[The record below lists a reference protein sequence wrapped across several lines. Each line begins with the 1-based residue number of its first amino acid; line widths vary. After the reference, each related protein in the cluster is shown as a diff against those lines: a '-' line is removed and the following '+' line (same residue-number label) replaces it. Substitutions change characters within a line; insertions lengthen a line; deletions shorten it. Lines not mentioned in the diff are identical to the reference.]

1 MMTSRM
7 NKNKR
12 KSKSKNDK
20 EQKKFLSHKLALLFI
35 AIVLALCAL
44 ITYMTQIAV
53 TKNDEYT
60 KKSMTQM
67 DYQSS
72 TIIAKSGD
80 IMDRN
85 MTPVALSERV
95 YILILDPKVITETT
109 QTSGKE
115 GSMEATIQALVQY
128 FGLDADDLRKT
139 IQENASRSYLRY
151 QTNGSKTVLSD
162 EQVTAFNEAK
172 DAYNDL
178 SSEERKQNPDD
189 KSIITGVWFET
200 EYRRSYPF
208 NDLESKVI
216 GFTTQDTTQGLWGL
230 ELTYNDVL
238 RGTNGRSFGHVNEE
252 NTLSR
257 ETIPA
262 QDGYS
267 LVTTLDMN
275 MSRIISNVV
284 EEWSEEVGGKSISV
298 LAMNPQNGEILS
310 MYDST
315 NYNLNDPTDLSM
327 IYTEE
332 QLQSPETIPIMQD
345 FYTTDEQKA
354 TLASMTYEE
363 KILNLRQLTW
373 RNFSISNTFEP
384 GSTAKPL
391 TVAAAM
397 EEGTVVPSDSF
408 ECTGALQ
415 VADNLI
421 KCHNYAIGGCGIIN
435 LEGALANSCN
445 VALME
450 IGEELGR
457 QEFYRY
463 QKLFNL
469 GEKTGI
475 DLPGEA
481 SGLLFT
487 EDQLNITELATSSFG
502 QGYNSTMIQI
512 ASATCSLLNG
522 GYYYKPYV
530 VKQVLDS
537 EGRVVKETE
546 PEIVR
551 ETVSE
556 ETSDFMKDAFFLTV
570 EEGTGGGTKISGY
583 HIGGKTGTAEKL
595 PRGNGKYLVSI
606 ITAVPIEEP
615 ELLLYV
621 VIDEP
626 NVENQ
631 ADSEPAQRL
640 AGRILEQLLPYAGIY
655 SDDDV
660 NPEDYD
666 WNTEELIQDDQWPS
680 GDSFIDNP
688 EAAGTV
694 SGEEEEELP
703 SAPAGDPAGQVTPEE
718 TETPAVT
725 DGGTTEPGVTDPAET
740 QPPSEPEGDPSQT
753 EPAQVPEETV
763 PVEETAPPS
772 DPEGQDS
779 GAQTDVGE

>member
-1 MMTSRM
+1 MMTSQM

-20 EQKKFLSHKLALLFI
+20 EQKKFLSHKQALLFI

-44 ITYMTQIAV
+44 IAYMTQIAV

-583 HIGGKTGTAEKL
+583 HIGGKTGTPEKL

-718 TETPAVT
+718 T
-725 DGGTTEPGVTDPAET
+725 
-740 QPPSEPEGDPSQT
+740 
-753 EPAQVPEETV
+753 V

>member
-44 ITYMTQIAV
+44 IAYMTQIAV

-753 EPAQVPEETV
+753 EPAQVSEETV

>member
-1 MMTSRM
+1 MMTSQM

-44 ITYMTQIAV
+44 IAYMTQIAV

-115 GSMEATIQALVQY
+115 GSMEATIQALIQY

>member
-128 FGLDADDLRKT
+128 FGLDADDLRTT

-703 SAPAGDPAGQVTPEE
+703 SAPAGDPVGQVTPEE

>member
-1 MMTSRM
+1 MTISRM
-7 NKNKR
+7 NKGK
-12 KSKSKNDK
+12 KKKEK
-20 EQKKFLSHKLALLFI
+20 EQKKSISHKLALLFI
-35 AIVLALCAL
+35 AIVLALCVL
-44 ITYMTQIAV
+44 IVYMTKIAV
-53 TKNDEYT
+53 TKNEEYT
-60 KKSMTQM
+60 KKSLTQM
-67 DYQSS
+67 NYQGS

-95 YILILDPKVITETT
+95 YILILDPKVIMETN
-109 QTSGKE
+109 QMNGRE
-115 GSMEATIQALVQY
+115 GSMEATVQAMAEC

-139 IQENASRSYLRY
+139 IQENSTKNYLRY
-151 QTNGSKTVLSD
+151 QSNGSKTVLSD
-162 EQVTAFNEAK
+162 EQVTEFNKKKES
-172 DAYNDL
+172 YNDL

-208 NDLESKVI
+208 NELESKVI

-238 RGTNGRSFGHVNEE
+238 RGSNGRQFGHVNGE
-252 NTLSR
+252 NSVSK
-257 ETIPA
+257 ETVPA

-284 EEWSEEVGGKSISV
+284 EEWSKEVGGKSISV

-310 MYDST
+310 MYDNT
-315 NYNLNDPTDLSM
+315 NYNLNDPTELSS

-332 QLQSPETIPIMQD
+332 QLKNPETIPIMED
-345 FYTTDEQKA
+345 YYTTEEQKA
-354 TLASMTYEE
+354 KLASMTYEE

-373 RNFSISNTFEP
+373 RNFIISNTFEP

-391 TVAAAM
+391 TIAAAM
-397 EEGTVVPSDSF
+397 EEGTVVPSDRF
-408 ECTGALQ
+408 DCTGALQ
-415 VADNLI
+415 VADNFI
-421 KCHNYAIGGCGIIN
+421 KCHNYEKGGCGNID
-435 LEGALANSCN
+435 LEGVLANSCN
-445 VALME
+445 VGLME

-457 QEFYRY
+457 KEFYRY

-512 ASATCSLLNG
+512 AAATCSLLNG
-522 GYYYKPYV
+522 GYFYKPYV

-537 EGRVVKETE
+537 EGRVIKETE

-556 ETSDFMKDAFFLTV
+556 KTSEFMKDAFLLTV
-570 EEGTGGGTKISGY
+570 EEGTGGGSKIPGY

-640 AGRILEQLLPYAGIY
+640 AGRILEQVMPYMGIY
-655 SDDDV
+655 SDDDI
-660 NPEDYD
+660 NPEDYN
-666 WNTEELIQDDQWPS
+666 WNTEEISSDDQWPS
-680 GDSFIDNP
+680 GGSFIDDP
-688 EAAGTV
+688 TAAGTV
-694 SGEEEEELP
+694 EGGEETELP
-703 SAPAGDPAGQVTPEE
+703 STPSGDPAGQVVEEE
-718 TETPAVT
+718 TSSEVF
-725 DGGTTEPGVTDPAET
+725 TEPETSDANVAE
-740 QPPSEPEGDPSQT
+740 G
-753 EPAQVPEETV
+753 EE
-763 PVEETAPPS
+763 S
-772 DPEGQDS
+772 S
-779 GAQTDVGE
+779 TDVASPSTE

>member
-230 ELTYNDVL
+230 ELTYNDFL

>member
-1 MMTSRM
+1 M
-7 NKNKR
+7 
-12 KSKSKNDK
+12 SKQKKKEK
-20 EQKKFLSHKLALLFI
+20 EQKKFIRHKLALLFI
-35 AIVLALCAL
+35 TIVLALCAL
-44 ITYMTQIAV
+44 IAYMINIAV
-53 TKNDEYT
+53 TKHEEYT
-60 KKSMTQM
+60 KKSLTQM
-67 DYQSS
+67 NYQSS

-85 MTPVALSERV
+85 LTPVALSERV
-95 YILILDPKVITETT
+95 YILILDPKVITETC
-109 QTSGKE
+109 QIKGKE

-128 FGLDADDLRKT
+128 FGLDGDDLRT
-139 IQENASRSYLRY
+139 VIQNNDSKSYLRY

-162 EQVTAFNEAK
+162 EQVSAFNDAK
-172 DAYNDL
+172 ETYNDL
-178 SSEERKQNPDD
+178 SSDARKENPDD

-208 NDLESKVI
+208 SDLESKVI

-230 ELTYNDVL
+230 ELTYNDIL
-238 RGTNGRSFGHVNEE
+238 RGTNGRQFGHVNDE

-257 ETIPA
+257 ETVA
-262 QDGYS
+262 AKDGYS

-284 EEWSEEVGGKSISV
+284 EEWSEEVGGKSVSV

-310 MYDST
+310 MYDNT
-315 NYNLNDPTDLSM
+315 NYDLNNPTDLSS

-332 QLQSPETIPIMQD
+332 QLQSPETIPIMED
-345 FYTTDEQKA
+345 YYTTEEQKA
-354 TLASMTYEE
+354 KLASMTYEE

-373 RNFSISNTFEP
+373 RNFIISNTFEP

-397 EEGTVVPSDSF
+397 EEGTTVPSDRF
-408 ECTGALQ
+408 LCTGALQ
-415 VADNLI
+415 VANNLI
-421 KCHNYAIGGCGIIN
+421 KCHNFEKGGCGDID
-435 LEGALANSCN
+435 LEGVLANSCN
-445 VALME
+445 VGLME
-450 IGEELGR
+450 IGESLGR
-457 QEFYRY
+457 EEFYRY

-469 GEKTGI
+469 GDKTGI

-537 EGRVVKETE
+537 EGRVIKETE
-546 PEIVR
+546 PEVVR

-556 ETSDFMKDAFFLTV
+556 ETSAFMRDAFLLTV
-570 EEGTGGGTKISGY
+570 EEGTGGGAKIPGY

-606 ITAVPIEEP
+606 ITAAPMEDP

-655 SDDDV
+655 SDEDI

-666 WNTEELIQDDQWPS
+666 WNAGDLSKDDQWPS
-680 GDSFIDNP
+680 GGSFIDDP
-688 EAAGTV
+688 AAAGTV
-694 SGEEEEELP
+694 SGEEDAELP
-703 SAPAGDPAGQVTPEE
+703 STPAGDPAGQVTEETQPSADAQEAAETPE
-718 TETPAVT
+718 TETIVQESAPQAQ
-725 DGGTTEPGVTDPAET
+725 DQTETPQA
-740 QPPSEPEGDPSQT
+740 PSETPSA
-753 EPAQVPEETV
+753 EAAE
-763 PVEETAPPS
+763 S
-772 DPEGQDS
+772 
-779 GAQTDVGE
+779 

>member
-1 MMTSRM
+1 M
-7 NKNKR
+7 
-12 KSKSKNDK
+12 
-20 EQKKFLSHKLALLFI
+20 
-35 AIVLALCAL
+35 
-44 ITYMTQIAV
+44 
-53 TKNDEYT
+53 
-60 KKSMTQM
+60 
-67 DYQSS
+67 
-72 TIIAKSGD
+72 
-80 IMDRN
+80 
-85 MTPVALSERV
+85 
-95 YILILDPKVITETT
+95 ILD
-109 QTSGKE
+109 TSKMNGKE
-115 GSMEATIQALVQY
+115 GSMEATIQALVEC
-128 FGLDADDLRKT
+128 FGLNADDLRNT
-139 IQENASRSYLRY
+139 IQDNGTKSYLRY

-162 EQVTAFNEAK
+162 AQVSAFNEK
-172 DAYNDL
+172 KEQYNDL
-178 SSEERKQNPDD
+178 TSEERKQNPDD

-230 ELTYNDVL
+230 ELTYNDIL
-238 RGTNGRSFGHVNEE
+238 RGTNGRQFGHVNDE
-252 NTLSR
+252 NSVSK
-257 ETIPA
+257 ETVPA

-275 MSRIISNVV
+275 MSRIISDVV

-315 NYNLNDPTDLSM
+315 NYNLNNPTDLSS
-327 IYTEE
+327 IYSEE
-332 QLQSPETIPIMQD
+332 QLQNPETIPIMED
-345 FYTTDEQKA
+345 YYTTDEQKEK
-354 TLASMTYEE
+354 LASMTYEE

-373 RNFSISNTFEP
+373 RNFIISNTFEPGSTAKPLTVAAADEQKEKLASMTYEEKILNLRQLTWRNFIISNTFEP

-397 EEGTVVPSDSF
+397 EEGTVVPSDRF
-408 ECTGALQ
+408 ECTGSLQ

-421 KCHNYAIGGCGIIN
+421 KCHNYEKGGCGNID
-435 LEGALANSCN
+435 LESVLANSCN
-445 VALME
+445 VGLME

-512 ASATCSLLNG
+512 AAATCSLLNG

-537 EGRVVKETE
+537 DGRVIKETE

-556 ETSDFMKDAFFLTV
+556 ETSEFMKDAFLLTV
-570 EEGTGGGTKISGY
+570 EQGTGGGTKIPGY

-606 ITAVPIEEP
+606 ITAVPIEDP

-626 NVENQ
+626 NVDNQ

-640 AGRILEQLLPYAGIY
+640 AGRILEKLLPYAGIY
-655 SDDDV
+655 SDEEI

-666 WNTEELIQDDQWPS
+666 WNAEELSQDDQWPS
-680 GDSFIDNP
+680 GESFIDDP
-688 EAAGTV
+688 AAAGTV
-694 SGEEEEELP
+694 SGDEEEELP
-703 SAPAGDPAGQVTPEE
+703 SAPVNDPAGQVEEEEVSEE
-718 TETPAVT
+718 TSETVESGLDETIPETEETSAESES
-725 DGGTTEPGVTDPAET
+725 DQPEQEEPNSADTTEAAAE
-740 QPPSEPEGDPSQT
+740 
-753 EPAQVPEETV
+753 
-763 PVEETAPPS
+763 
-772 DPEGQDS
+772 
-779 GAQTDVGE
+779 

>member
-53 TKNDEYT
+53 TKNDEYN

-703 SAPAGDPAGQVTPEE
+703 SAPAGDPVGQVTPEE

>member
-115 GSMEATIQALVQY
+115 GSMDATIQALVQY

>member
-1 MMTSRM
+1 MTISRM
-7 NKNKR
+7 NKGK
-12 KSKSKNDK
+12 KKNEK
-20 EQKKFLSHKLALLFI
+20 EQKKSISHKLALLFI

-44 ITYMTQIAV
+44 IAYMTKIAV
-53 TKNDEYT
+53 TKNEEYT
-60 KKSMTQM
+60 KKSLTQM

-95 YILILDPKVITETT
+95 YILILDPKVITETNKMT
-109 QTSGKE
+109 GKE
-115 GSMEATIQALVQY
+115 NTMEATIQAMVEC
-128 FGLDADDLRKT
+128 FGLDADDLRTT
-139 IQENASRSYLRY
+139 IEENSTKSYLRY

-162 EQVTAFNEAK
+162 AQVTAFNEK
-172 DAYNDL
+172 KESYNDF

-208 NDLESKVI
+208 KDLESKVI

-230 ELTYNDVL
+230 ELTYNDIL
-238 RGTNGRSFGHVNEE
+238 RGTNGRQFGHINDE
-252 NTLSR
+252 NSVSK
-257 ETIPA
+257 ETVPA
-262 QDGYS
+262 QDGYN

-275 MSRIISNVV
+275 MSRIISDVV
-284 EEWSEEVGGKSISV
+284 ETWSNEVGGKSVSV

-310 MYDST
+310 MYDNT
-315 NYNLNDPTDLSM
+315 NYNLNDPTDLSSV
-327 IYTEE
+327 YTQE
-332 QLQSPETIPIMQD
+332 QLKNPETIPIMED
-345 FYTTDEQKA
+345 YYTTEEQKA
-354 TLASMTYEE
+354 KLAAMTYEE

-373 RNFSISNTFEP
+373 RNFIISNTFEP

-397 EEGTVVPSDSF
+397 EEGTVIPSDRF

-421 KCHNYAIGGCGIIN
+421 KCHNYEKGGCGNID
-435 LEGALANSCN
+435 LEGVLANSCN
-445 VALME
+445 VGLME

-457 QEFYRY
+457 EEFYRY

-512 ASATCSLLNG
+512 AAATCSLLNG

-537 EGRVVKETE
+537 EGRVIKETE

-556 ETSDFMKDAFFLTV
+556 KTSEFMKDAFLLTV
-570 EEGTGGGTKISGY
+570 EAGTGGGTKIPGY

-606 ITAVPIEEP
+606 ITAVPIEDP

-640 AGRILEQLLPYAGIY
+640 AGRILEQIMPYMGIY
-655 SDDDV
+655 SDDDI
-660 NPEDYD
+660 NPEDYN
-666 WNTEELIQDDQWPS
+666 WNPEEISSDDQWPS
-680 GDSFIDNP
+680 GGSFIDDP
-688 EAAGTV
+688 AAAGTV
-694 SGEEEEELP
+694 EGEEEAPLP
-703 SAPAGDPAGQVTPEE
+703 STPSGDPAGQVEEE
-718 TETPAVT
+718 TSEAVLEESATPGTDAVDSSQESAGIQDET
-725 DGGTTEPGVTDPAET
+725 EQET
-740 QPPSEPEGDPSQT
+740 QETENVEGEESISPES
-753 EPAQVPEETV
+753 
-763 PVEETAPPS
+763 
-772 DPEGQDS
+772 
-779 GAQTDVGE
+779 

>member
-703 SAPAGDPAGQVTPEE
+703 SAPAGDPVGQVTPEE

>member
-44 ITYMTQIAV
+44 IAYMTQIAV